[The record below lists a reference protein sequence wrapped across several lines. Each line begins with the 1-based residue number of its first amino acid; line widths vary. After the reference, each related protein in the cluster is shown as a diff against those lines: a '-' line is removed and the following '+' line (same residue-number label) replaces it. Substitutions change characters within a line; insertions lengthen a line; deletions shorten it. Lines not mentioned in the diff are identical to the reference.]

1 MEQLLLVTSCDSPA
15 GIGASLRT
23 DARMHGRTDGWTDR
37 HDVGNSILDMRR
49 APQSFKNFKSCLLTF
64 CTKFFF
70 NFGNIIVMALL
81 PQYGNCCKRIRMELE
96 IGHPEHF
103 VLRMTDLSSIRILCQ
118 QPFSKKSE
126 LLCSCARLKLSK
138 EILCSNIAKM
148 ITMDDDII
156 LSVLG

>member
-1 MEQLLLVTSCDSPA
+1 MTFLKNGTKSISKFTSK
-15 GIGASLRT
+15 
-23 DARMHGRTDGWTDR
+23 
-37 HDVGNSILDMRR
+37 
-49 APQSFKNFKSCLLTF
+49 KNK
-64 CTKFFF
+64 
-70 NFGNIIVMALL
+70 
-81 PQYGNCCKRIRMELE
+81 CCKRIRMELE

-126 LLCSCARLKLSK
+126 LLCSCALVLLCSCARLKLSK

-148 ITMDDDII
+148 ITMDDNIILICARLKLSKELLCSNIAKMISMYNDII